1 MSTELAIQQL
11 LQRVEA
17 LERQL
22 AAEPAK
28 PKKAKADKP
37 DKADKPEKVKRKRN
51 PTGYNFFIKEKR
63 SDAVAELNDEDVEAP
78 NPKEVMT
85 KLGQMWQAISS
96 DEKALWN
103 KQASASA
110 SSASASSADE
120 DEEGEE

>member
-22 AAEPAK
+22 AAEPANSKK

-37 DKADKPEKVKRKRN
+37 EKAKADKVKRKRN
-51 PTGYNFFIKEKR
+51 PTGYNFFVKEKR
-63 SDAVAELNDEDVEAP
+63 ADAVSLLNGEYVEAP
-78 NPKEVMT
+78 NSKEVMV
-85 KLGQMWQAISS
+85 KLGQMWNALSS
-96 DEKALWN
+96 NDKAVWN
-103 KQASASA
+103 KRASDSA

-120 DEEGEE
+120 DEE

>member
-28 PKKAKADKP
+28 PKKAKKAKTDKP
-37 DKADKPEKVKRKRN
+37 DKADKTEKVKRKRN
-51 PTGYNFFIKEKR
+51 PTGYNFFVKEKR
-63 SDAVAELNDEDVEAP
+63 ADAVGELNDEDVDSP
-78 NPKEVMT
+78 SPKEVMA
-85 KLGQMWQAISS
+85 KLGQMWQALSG
-96 DEKALWN
+96 DEKASWN
-103 KQASASA
+103 KQASD
-110 SSASASSADE
+110 SASSADE

>member
-22 AAEPAK
+22 ASTRYLEKA
-28 PKKAKADKP
+28 KKAKKAKEDKL
-37 DKADKPEKVKRKRN
+37 EKVKRKRN
-51 PTGYNFFIKEKR
+51 PTGYNFFVKEKR
-63 SDAVAELNDEDVEAP
+63 ADAVGELNDEDVEAP
-78 NPKEVMT
+78 SPKEVMA

-110 SSASASSADE
+110 SSADE